1 MKQRYPQPA
10 QYLPALLGAVLLAA
24 GFLLSTTI
32 LAGLA
37 AVCFA
42 VQSILLHVTLKKAKQ
57 MPPSPAAESGVPA
70 RHMPESEILSSMIAS
85 VETLSRRISTNE
97 EQMRLE
103 RQESEQIALELE
115 SLTESVYEV
124 SATEDVNRVVDLLFQ
139 KLCSHYQAAGIELW
153 LLDGW
158 KDALSAGQPILQS
171 VTPEGQNVSLVAA
184 FGWEES
190 ESSEDFVRGAPV
202 LKVVDSCSRLTA
214 NEPHSLQWLFRQS
227 WVVDR
232 GIRAFGSYPLL
243 VRGECIGCLAVW
255 TSQSLSD
262 IFLGMIQCHSQLLA
276 LALADNFS
284 KNRMRRSAQ
293 RLEAAHRRQ
302 QAINSQL
309 AQADRL
315 KSQFLANVSHELRTP
330 LNGILG
336 YLALLKD
343 DLAQNEEER
352 QEFLASACE
361 SAERLMKQITN
372 LLSLSEIE
380 SGQAQLDLQ
389 VFDLNQ
395 AVRSLCEEVR
405 PACQQKGLGLYLPDV
420 EEMTILG
427 DQPRIRHA
435 VYNILDNAIKFT
447 QAGSIRVS
455 ITNIRNSYH
464 ICVEDTGVGVDPDA
478 FDAVFAKFTQ
488 IDGSS
493 RRQFGGSGMGL
504 AITSGLV
511 KLMGGDVTFE
521 SAGADRG
528 SLVSIALPA
537 APPDLLSGVW
547 APERQA
553 PSVLLVQQDLSAS
566 GYLETLLVATGYT
579 VSTVHSISDL
589 ITSLE
594 QSQPDAICLAWSQ
607 GMEADCAPLVQKLLS
622 MRQSPAVLVVTRAKD
637 KARSFF
643 ADEGLKI
650 KTAVTGKPLDPTEAL
665 DALRALLS
673 EDEEPRRKAA

>member
-1 MKQRYPQPA
+1 MGVA
-10 QYLPALLGAVLLAA
+10 SLVASIAWSVSA
-24 GFLLSTTI
+24 
-32 LAGLA
+32 LAGVA
-37 AVCFA
+37 ALCFA
-42 VQSILLHVTLKKAKQ
+42 VQSALLYKDLHTARQ
-57 MPPSPAAESGVPA
+57 IRHTPPRDEQPPRS
-70 RHMPESEILSSMIAS
+70 MPESEILSSMIAS
-85 VETLSRRISTNE
+85 VETLSKRISTNE

-103 RQESEQIALELE
+103 RQESEQIAHELE
-115 SLTESVYEV
+115 SLTESVYQV
-124 SATEDVNRVVDLLFQ
+124 SATEDVSRVVDRLFL
-139 KLCSHYQAAGIELW
+139 KLRSHYQASGIELW

-158 KDALSAGQPILQS
+158 KEAFTAGQPLLAS
-171 VTPEGQNVSLVAA
+171 TTPEGQNVSLVAA
-184 FGWEES
+184 DGWNEG

-202 LKVVDSCSRLTA
+202 LKVIDNLSHLTA

-276 LALADNFS
+276 LALADNFN
-284 KNRMRRSAQ
+284 KNRMRKSAQ

-315 KSQFLANVSHELRTP
+315 KSQFLANISHELRTP

-336 YLALLKD
+336 YLSLLKD
-343 DLAQNEEER
+343 DIAQDEAER
-352 QEFLASACE
+352 QEFIGSAYE

-395 AVRSLCEEVR
+395 AVRNLCQEVL
-405 PACQQKGLGLYLPDV
+405 PVCQQQGLTLNLPDV

-427 DQPRIRHA
+427 DQPRICHA
-435 VYNILDNAIKFT
+435 LSNILDNAIKFT
-447 QAGSIRVS
+447 RQGSISVK
-455 ITNIRNSYH
+455 ITNIRNSYQ
-464 ICVEDTGVGVDPDA
+464 ITVQDTGVGVDPQE

-488 IDGSS
+488 VDGSS
-493 RRQFGGSGMGL
+493 KRQFGGTGMGL

-521 SAGADRG
+521 SAGIDQG
-528 SLVSIALPA
+528 SLVTITLPS

-547 APERQA
+547 TPERQA
-553 PSVLLVQQDLSAS
+553 PSVLLVWQDLFAS
-566 GYLETLLVATGYT
+566 GYLETLLAATGYT

-607 GMEADCAPLVQKLLS
+607 GIEADCALLVQKLLS
-622 MRQSPAVLVVTRAKD
+622 MRQSPAVLVVTRARD

-650 KTAVTGKPLDPTEAL
+650 KTAVIGKPLDPTEAL
-665 DALRALLS
+665 DALRCLLS
-673 EDEEPRRKAA
+673 EDGESLPKAA